1 MKADGP
7 VMEQIRPAI
16 GGPWIRYKLT
26 EDSENPGI
34 AIAMPGF
41 SRQKTGDKNHLLCYH
56 KNIPPGGIRKY
67 AVKGYINY
75 MKTKNIA
82 TFFAILAAALYAI
95 NIPLSKVLLQFVQ
108 PTMMAAFLYLGAGV
122 GLFFYGVFT
131 KEKGEKLTKAE
142 LPYTIGMIVLDIAAP
157 ILLMLGLQRTNS
169 ANASL
174 LNNFEIVA
182 TSLIA
187 FLAFREKLSKRLT
200 AAIALVTVASITLS
214 FEGTGSFEF
223 NTGSLL
229 VLGAACCW
237 GLENN
242 CTRMLSNK
250 SSVQITTVKGI
261 FSGLGSLMVALMAG
275 ERIPGAVW
283 ILAAL
288 ILGFVAYGLSINF
301 YIKAQKDL
309 GAAKTSAYYSVAPF
323 LGVLFGVLLLRERP
337 GIQFDIGLAIMIGAT
352 VLMVKDTIS
361 LQHTHEHSH
370 RHTHEHAHGELIH
383 THEHCHIHS
392 HTHIHGEDE
401 SAHGHTHETIDGHD
415 HEHTSL

>member
-1 MKADGP
+1 
-7 VMEQIRPAI
+7 
-16 GGPWIRYKLT
+16 
-26 EDSENPGI
+26 
-34 AIAMPGF
+34 
-41 SRQKTGDKNHLLCYH
+41 
-56 KNIPPGGIRKY
+56 
-67 AVKGYINY
+67 

-122 GLFFYGVFT
+122 GLFFYGTCT

-157 ILLMLGLQRTNS
+157 ILLMLGLQHTNS

-187 FLAFREKLSKRLT
+187 FFAFREKLSKRLIV
-200 AAIALVTVASITLS
+200 AIGLVTAASITLS
-214 FEGTGSFEF
+214 FEGNSTFCF

-229 VLGAACCW
+229 VLSAACCW

-242 CTRMLSNK
+242 CTRLLSSK
-250 SSVQITTVKGI
+250 SSVQVTTIKGI
-261 FSGLGSLMVALMAG
+261 FSGLGSLIVARIVG
-275 ERIPGAVW
+275 ERIPGVVWVLAVM
-283 ILAAL
+283 L
-288 ILGFVAYGLSINF
+288 LGFVAYGLSINF

-323 LGVLFGVLLLRERP
+323 FGVLFGVLLLRERP
-337 GIQFDIGLAIMIGAT
+337 GIQFCVGLVIMIGAT

-370 RHTHEHAHGELIH
+370 SHTHEHAHGDLIH
-383 THEHCHIHS
+383 SHEHCHIHS

-401 SAHGHTHETIDGHD
+401 AVHGHTHNTIEGHD
-415 HEHTSL
+415 HSHIG